1 MFYWLTHLKKES
13 GIKDFSLTEKQI
25 ERIWYYFGGSVWE
38 ISSFLST
45 MLMNSE
51 NESVADDLLE
61 KEAMREI
68 TAYKVRFNNFYAGYR
83 EHRIRLLERA
93 NACFEKEGRV
103 VLEDLES
110 LIKKGLFSSD
120 SITEE
125 LGILVRDNLFS
136 FNPVTGEYKPQGH
149 SAALGLRA
157 YCRRASKQTK
167 S

>member
-93 NACFEKEGRV
+93 NACLEKQGRV

-120 SITEE
+120 SIT
-125 LGILVRDNLFS
+125 
-136 FNPVTGEYKPQGH
+136 
-149 SAALGLRA
+149 
-157 YCRRASKQTK
+157 
-167 S
+167 